1 MIEDNVF
8 QLDVR
13 SSRAR
18 RRSSC
23 YALPQSD
30 NVTTDSEL
38 PTPPNAVKESEVVNE
53 LHSDPMR
60 DSSNQ
65 GRSGFVTFY
74 SAGLVQPDF
83 QESHETHET
92 HETHKAW
99 TSILWILGPVALLSS
114 LVLPPFFLRK
124 IFEVLLEESLVSGT
138 H

>member
-8 QLDVR
+8 QLDVL

-18 RRSSC
+18 RRSLC

-30 NVTTDSEL
+30 NVTADSEL
-38 PTPPNAVKESEVVNE
+38 STTPNVVKESEVVNE
-53 LHSDPMR
+53 LRSDPMISLDKR

-65 GRSGFVTFY
+65 GRSGFVSFY

-83 QESHETHET
+83 QETHET
-92 HETHKAW
+92 NEAW

-138 H
+138 Q